1 MSNLQ
6 LWVSAL
12 AIGCFYGLIALG
24 YYLTLIGT
32 GFFNFALGPYAML
45 MGIST
50 SWLVIQ
56 ADWSVV
62 PAAAVSLIGTAA
74 VAGATELLVVR
85 PVQRRTGAGDL
96 PALVAVAGVLF
107 AIQQGSGVLFGYGRL
122 PGQTVVSTERFTVGD
137 AVIQP
142 WAVPLG
148 VMTLAVFVSATLWIR
163 YTRSG
168 RVLRAIGDNPEAA
181 SILGLPVNRV
191 RLTAFILSGVVAAI
205 AGMAY
210 APKSGVSYSS
220 GLEWTLGGFL
230 ALVIGGTGALW
241 APLLGGM
248 ILGAAYVFI
257 PYYFGG
263 ASLEYALVA
272 IAVIFFA
279 FRPEGIF
286 ARMVRT

>member
-50 SWLVIQ
+50 SWLVVE
-56 ADWSVV
+56 ADWSVL
-62 PAAAVSLIGTAA
+62 PAAAVSLAVTAM
-74 VAGATELLVVR
+74 VAGATELFVVR

-122 PGQTVVSTERFTVGD
+122 PGQTVVGTGRFTIGD
-137 AVIQP
+137 AVFQP
-142 WAVPLG
+142 WAVPLL
-148 VMTLAVFVSATLWIR
+148 VITLGVFVAATLWIR

-191 RLTAFILSGVVAAI
+191 RLTAFVLSGVIAAI

-210 APKSGVSYSS
+210 APKSGVGYAS

-263 ASLEYALVA
+263 PALEYSLVV